1 MHNKSSDRR
10 AQIARG
16 AALARPEIGSV
27 RYTKCSERMPEDGH
41 LCMVW
46 ADMDDGLGAYR
57 LPFVCVRRDDV
68 WHNAKIGFPLEVK
81 VVGWNIAA
89 KEIEP

>member
-1 MHNKSSDRR
+1 MHNKSADRR

-16 AALARPEIGSV
+16 AALARPEIGAV
-27 RYTKCSERMPEDGH
+27 AYTKTSERMPEDGQ

-57 LPFVCVRRDDV
+57 LPFVCVRRAGV
-68 WHNAKIGFPLEVK
+68 WHNAKMGFPLEVRI
-81 VVGWNIAA
+81 VGWNPASA
-89 KEIEP
+89 PA